1 MEDNVMIKVIG
12 IQSESNDG
20 EAIELQ
26 TTGKWYH
33 KNGKEYLIYIDHQL
47 NEEVPTKT
55 RVTFDGSS
63 VSVIRSGGTNTHL
76 LFETG
81 VTHIIP
87 YETAFGI
94 LEMVSSTKSITKAV
108 HEDEI
113 ELKVTYNLEIEG
125 TDMGMNVFHITASK
139 LQ

>member
-1 MEDNVMIKVIG
+1 MEDNVMIKVVG
-12 IQSESNDG
+12 IQAEANDG

-26 TTGKWYH
+26 TTGRWYH
-33 KNGKEYLIYIDHQL
+33 KNGKDYLLYIDHQL
-47 NEEVPTKT
+47 NIDVPTKT

-81 VTHIIP
+81 VSHIIP

-94 LEMVSSTKSITKAV
+94 LEMVSSTKSIDKEV
-108 HEDEI
+108 SQGRI
-113 ELKVTYNLEIEG
+113 ELKVTYNLEINNS
-125 TDMGMNVFHITASK
+125 DMGLNVFHITATS
-139 LQ
+139 L

>member
-1 MEDNVMIKVIG
+1 MEDNVIIKVVG

-33 KNGKEYLIYIDHQL
+33 KNGKEYLLYIDHQL
-47 NEEVPTKT
+47 NEDIPTKT

-81 VTHIIP
+81 VTHVIP
-87 YETAFGI
+87 YETAFGL
-94 LEMVSSTKSITKAV
+94 LEMVSTTKSIEENIK
-108 HEDEI
+108 EDQV
-113 ELKVTYNLEIEG
+113 ELKVTYNL
-125 TDMGMNVFHITASK
+125 TFDSADMGINVFHITANR
-139 LQ
+139 L

>member
-1 MEDNVMIKVIG
+1 MEDNVIIKVVG
-12 IQSESNDG
+12 IQAASNDG

-47 NEEVPTKT
+47 NEDIATKT

-76 LFETG
+76 LFETD
-81 VTHIIP
+81 VSHIIP
-87 YETAFGI
+87 YETDFGL
-94 LEMVSSTKSITKAV
+94 LEMVSSTKSIKTNV
-108 HEDEI
+108 DQNS
-113 ELKVTYNLEIEG
+113 LDLRVTYHLSLNNS
-125 TDMGMNVFHITASK
+125 DMGLNIFHITAHR
-139 LQ
+139 Q